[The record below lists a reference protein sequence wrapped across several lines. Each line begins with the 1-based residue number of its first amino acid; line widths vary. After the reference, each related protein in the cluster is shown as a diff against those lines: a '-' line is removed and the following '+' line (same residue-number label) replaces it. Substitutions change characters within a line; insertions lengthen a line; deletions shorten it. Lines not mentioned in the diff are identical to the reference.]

1 MPKHKLYSAIL
12 QETKK
17 TSADF
22 IEDQLTSM
30 IPNTET
36 ISSVKTEENL
46 SLPNTETISSFN
58 TEENPSVPHIETT
71 SIVKTEKNFSA
82 PNIETK
88 SIVKTEE
95 NRSVSNIDTTSN
107 ASSIDVRKSPVSLGT
122 RNENLL
128 IRKRSFMFP
137 RTVDETE
144 HDKEKAITTTVTME
158 TKRIPLYVHFATQ
171 RCIIY
176 ITNDSLRDIQKGILE
191 KSRIPIDLQ
200 MIVYQGRIL
209 GHTSNVAL
217 QPYDFVQVLVRG
229 KGGMQNE
236 EARATTPEG
245 KLDEEIQ
252 GATGGE
258 EREEDNQMEE
268 HETMKKENGKDKMI
282 NCP

>member
-22 IEDQLTSM
+22 IQVQLTSM
-30 IPNTET
+30 ISNTET

-46 SLPNTETISSFN
+46 SLPNTETISSVN
-58 TEENPSVPHIETT
+58 TEENPSVPHTETT
-71 SIVKTEKNFSA
+71 SIVKTENNFSA

-95 NRSVSNIDTTSN
+95 NRSVSNIETTFN
-107 ASSIDVRKSPVSLGT
+107 ASSIDIRKSPVSLGT
-122 RNENLL
+122 CNKNLL

-137 RTVDETE
+137 RTVDESE

-158 TKRIPLYVHFATQ
+158 TKRIPIYIHFSTQ
-171 RCIIY
+171 RYIIY

-217 QPYDFVQVLVRG
+217 QRMILFKFLLEEKVGCKMKRLGRQHQKENWMRKY
-229 KGGMQNE
+229 KGRQ
-236 EARATTPEG
+236 
-245 KLDEEIQ
+245 
-252 GATGGE
+252 E
-258 EREEDNQMEE
+258 ERNVKK
-268 HETMKKENGKDKMI
+268 TNKWKNMKQ
-282 NCP
+282 

>member
-1 MPKHKLYSAIL
+1 M
-12 QETKK
+12 
-17 TSADF
+17 
-22 IEDQLTSM
+22 
-30 IPNTET
+30 
-36 ISSVKTEENL
+36 
-46 SLPNTETISSFN
+46 
-58 TEENPSVPHIETT
+58 
-71 SIVKTEKNFSA
+71 
-82 PNIETK
+82 
-88 SIVKTEE
+88 EE
-95 NRSVSNIDTTSN
+95 NRSNINTTFN

-122 RNENLL
+122 RNKNLL
-128 IRKRSFMFP
+128 IRKRSFMLP

-144 HDKEKAITTTVTME
+144 HDKVKAITTTVTME
-158 TKRIPLYVHFATQ
+158 TKRIPIYVHFATQ
-171 RCIIY
+171 RYIIY

>member
-22 IEDQLTSM
+22 IQDQLKSM
-30 IPNTET
+30 IPNPET
-36 ISSVKTEENL
+36 IYSVKTEENL
-46 SLPNTETISSFN
+46 SLPNTETISSVN
-58 TEENPSVPHIETT
+58 TEENPTVPHIETT

-88 SIVKTEE
+88 SIVKMEE
-95 NRSVSNIDTTSN
+95 NRSNINTTFN

-122 RNENLL
+122 RNKNLL
-128 IRKRSFMFP
+128 IRKRSFMLP

-144 HDKEKAITTTVTME
+144 HDKVKAIITTVTME
-158 TKRIPLYVHFATQ
+158 TKRIPIYVHFATQ
-171 RCIIY
+171 RYIIY

-258 EREEDNQMEE
+258 ECEEDNQMKE